1 MKPIRA
7 GKYRHRITIQRKT
20 EVVDPVT
27 GYRTEAWA
35 DYLTALPAEFIAGPG
50 REYLAAESIRSEVQG
65 RLSIRWSPEAAAI
78 QSHDRVLWDGR
89 LWELK
94 SDPLPDETTRK
105 ELTLMIGT
113 LNG

>member
-1 MKPIRA
+1 VKSIRA

-20 EVVDPVT
+20 EAIDPVT
-27 GYRTEAWA
+27 GYRTEVWS
-35 DYLTALPAEFIAGPG
+35 DYLRDVPAEFIAGPG
-50 REYLAAESIRSEVQG
+50 REYLAAEAIRSEVHG
-65 RLSIRWSPEAAAI
+65 RFAVRWSPEASGI

-94 SDPLPDETTRK
+94 SDPLPDETARK
-105 ELTLMIGT
+105 EFTLMVGT

>member
-1 MKPIRA
+1 MRA
-7 GKYRHRITIQRKT
+7 GKYRHRVTIQRKT

-27 GYRTEAWA
+27 GYRTESWS
-35 DYLTALPAEFIAGPG
+35 DYLTAIPAAFTPGPG

-65 RLSIRWSPEAAAI
+65 RLSIRWSPDAAAI

-89 LWELK
+89 LWDIK
-94 SDPLPDETTRK
+94 ADPLPDETTRK

>member
-7 GKYRHRITIQRKT
+7 GKYRHRITIRRKT

-27 GYRTEAWA
+27 GYRTEVWS

-65 RLSIRWSPEAAAI
+65 RMSIRWSPEAAAI

-94 SDPLPDETTRK
+94 SDPLQDETTRK
-105 ELTLMIGT
+105 QLTLMIGT